1 VRRLDGAAS
10 ERAAVGAAALVGGLL
25 IAQQVAGRALRDAL
39 FLSAFSVSS
48 LPGMILAAALVSVCG
63 ALIFAGALAR
73 RAPATVLTWALTLQ
87 GQLLAG
93 EWVLAGDSPRPV
105 AVALYVQLALLGP
118 GLLSAFWS
126 LVNERF
132 DPHTARRVMGR
143 IGTGASLGGV
153 VGGALAW
160 AATHVFPVHA
170 LLLGLSVTSLL
181 APFAVAL
188 LRSAAVRE
196 EHDAPGTADSV
207 LTRLRSIR
215 QFPYLRQL
223 ALLVSLGAVGDVLLD
238 YILKVGAARALTDGA
253 ELARFF
259 SLFYACAALITL
271 AVQATATRASLE
283 RMGLA
288 GTVSLQPAVVA
299 LASAAGLAYPS
310 LAGAMVARGLGS
322 ALRDSLFR
330 SGYELFYTPLPAR
343 LKRGSKALVDIVADK
358 LGALTGAGVVMLLA
372 AQPLLSDR
380 WLWLLALLAT
390 LASMLLVR
398 RLHRGYVGALESSLR
413 SGLVALESDEVFDST
428 TRLTLTRTAL
438 DRESLL
444 AEIRALHGAAQPAAD
459 SSSDEPLRV
468 VEALR
473 SGDPL
478 RIRGAIL
485 KMGPPDP
492 ALAHLLVGLL
502 ARDDVFPNVLRALRG
517 VAPRITGQ
525 LVDAL
530 LDPHQ
535 PPRVRRRIP
544 RVLKAAPTA
553 RAIDGVVLGLADAD
567 FAVRRACSTVLAWMR
582 EHHPELSIPRG
593 TVYEAVA
600 SELDAPAAD
609 ADAQLDHVFS
619 LLSAVGE
626 GEALKVTRW
635 ALRGQDTRLRGTA
648 LEYLEQVLPDGVRQA
663 LMRRLGAGRPAPER
677 ARALDEVEDELLRS
691 STSLPRGPLSRG
703 RRS

>member
-1 VRRLDGAAS
+1 MRKLPAS

-39 FLSAFSVSS
+39 FLSAYSVSS

-63 ALIFAGALAR
+63 ALVFAGALSR
-73 RAPATVLTWALTLQ
+73 RLPATVLTGALTLQ
-87 GQLLAG
+87 GLLLAG
-93 EWVLAGDSPRPV
+93 EWALADDRPRLV
-105 AVALYVQLALLGP
+105 AAVLYVQLALLAP

-160 AATHVFPVHA
+160 AATHAFPVHA

-181 APFAVAL
+181 VPFAVAT
-188 LRSAAVRE
+188 LRSATVHE
-196 EHDAPGTADSV
+196 EHDAPETVGSV
-207 LTRLRSIR
+207 LSRLRSIR
-215 QFPYLRQL
+215 QFPYLRRL
-223 ALLVSLGAVGDVLLD
+223 ALLVALGAVGDVLLD

-271 AVQATATRASLE
+271 AVQATVTRASLE

-288 GTVSLQPAVVA
+288 GTVSLQPAAVA

-398 RLHRGYVGALESSLR
+398 RLHRGYVGALENSLR

-444 AEIRALHGAAQPAAD
+444 AEIRALHGAAQPTAD
-459 SSSDEPLRV
+459 SSSA
-468 VEALR
+468 EALR
-473 SGDPL
+473 SGDPA

-485 KMGPPDP
+485 EMGPPDP

-530 LDPHQ
+530 LDSHQ

-553 RAIDGVVLGLADAD
+553 RAVDGVVLGLADAD

-609 ADAQLDHVFS
+609 GDAQLDHVFS

-663 LMRRLGAGRPAPER
+663 LMRRLGPGRPAPER

-691 STSLPRGPLSRG
+691 STSLPRGPLARG